1 MPQIQ
6 RSALLHCSAERMFDV
21 ISDVERYPEFV
32 PYCVA
37 AKARAD
43 GDAVIASLELYAKGF
58 QEQFTTRNL
67 SVPNERLDMQLV
79 DGPFSVFSGVWQ
91 LRTIGS
97 AGCQVDLTV
106 DFEFRRGLKLL
117 GRVVGRSVG
126 LAADRI
132 VDAFCQ
138 RAEGS
143 DG

>member
-6 RSALLHCSAERMFDV
+6 RSALLHCSPERMYRV
-21 ISDVERYPEFV
+21 VSDVERYPEFV

-37 AKARAD
+37 ARASAD
-43 GDAVIASLELYAKGF
+43 GDAVIASLDLAAKGF
-58 QEQFTTRNL
+58 KEQFTTRN
-67 SVPNERLDMQLV
+67 VAIPNERLDMQLV
-79 DGPFSVFSGVWQ
+79 DGPFSVFTGVWQ
-91 LRTIGS
+91 LQAIGD

-106 DFEFRRGLKLL
+106 DFEFRGGLKLL

-138 RAEGS
+138 RAEGA

>member
-6 RSALLHCSAERMFDV
+6 RSALLHCSPERMFAV
-21 ISDVERYPEFV
+21 ITEVERYPEFV

-37 AKARAD
+37 AQARAEGD
-43 GDAVIASLELYAKGF
+43 GVIASLELAAKGF

-67 SVPNERLDMQLV
+67 AVPNERLDMQLV
-79 DGPFSVFSGVWQ
+79 DGPFSVFRGVWQ
-91 LRTIGS
+91 LQPIGS

-106 DFEFRRGLKLL
+106 DFEFRGGLKLL

-126 LAADRI
+126 RAADRI

-138 RAEGS
+138 RAE
-143 DG
+143 DTDA